1 MISKEQIQDQALV
14 LFSRYG
20 LKSVNMDDLAKELS
34 VSKKTLYQVYSSKE
48 DLVLSL
54 FEKIS
59 SSWDEQ
65 VDEILESLENPMQK
79 FLRFTLLRYQFV
91 KRLNPSF
98 LLRSGKQYEKVYSYM
113 MNITRNMEQIIVGI
127 LHQAKEEHQLRSDV
141 NVEVFFNV
149 HELIFNAYFE
159 QYNPVVPGSRETFKH
174 MIIAPIAGICEK
186 EEFDIWTEFDSLIST
201 YN

>member
-14 LFSRYG
+14 LFSKYG

-65 VDEILESLENPMQK
+65 VDEILESSMRTRCKYRTRPLSRTDSFSLSKKRMEARRRANADSCTMSMPCNP
-79 FLRFTLLRYQFV
+79 RFCGY
-91 KRLNPSF
+91 
-98 LLRSGKQYEKVYSYM
+98 
-113 MNITRNMEQIIVGI
+113 
-127 LHQAKEEHQLRSDV
+127 
-141 NVEVFFNV
+141 
-149 HELIFNAYFE
+149 
-159 QYNPVVPGSRETFKH
+159 
-174 MIIAPIAGICEK
+174 
-186 EEFDIWTEFDSLIST
+186 
-201 YN
+201 